1 MNHINELL
9 FYFFF
14 TFSSL
19 AEKIQRKFCVIT
31 WTQKN
36 CMEIFNMISL
46 EQLYASKLYI
56 LSYVQTKLR
65 YHMRGFTKHVF

>member
-1 MNHINELL
+1 
-9 FYFFF
+9 
-14 TFSSL
+14 
-19 AEKIQRKFCVIT
+19 
-31 WTQKN
+31 
-36 CMEIFNMISL
+36 MEILNKISL

>member
-1 MNHINELL
+1 MQTTLIN
-9 FYFFF
+9 FYFF

-19 AEKIQRKFCVIT
+19 VENDIIQRKFCVIT

-56 LSYVQTKLR
+56 LSYVQTKL
-65 YHMRGFTKHVF
+65 HVMRFY